1 MGWLCGYQGPLQ
13 DIVSVFDGLV
23 GLGVEGMLGICV
35 GEMWENLFL
44 LRWKPVVFNQ
54 TLELSFLKQFDS
66 ECQGL
71 YRFI

>member
-1 MGWLCGYQGPLQ
+1 M
-13 DIVSVFDGLV
+13 FDGLV

-54 TLELSFLKQFDS
+54 TLELSFLK
-66 ECQGL
+66 
-71 YRFI
+71 